1 MGTFTFLFN
10 LREKRKMEYISVA
23 KKPHAII
30 MPLPFQS
37 HINAMLK
44 LAKILHFR
52 GFHITFVNTEF
63 NHQKL
68 LNSRGPDSLKGLPD
82 FRLETI
88 PDGLIPPSDIN
99 ATQEMQAL
107 WPSITSNCLVPFR
120 KLITKLNKASAS
132 GDPPVSCI
140 VVDALL
146 SVLLE
151 VAEEFAIPG
160 VLLWTMSASIL
171 MSDLY
176 YQHITEKILF
186 PLKDEI
192 NEHLRMPITLI
203 PGMRDI
209 RLKDLPSFFWDGND
223 TLINVAMEAVNRFNR
238 ASAIIITTFDALE
251 REVLDAMKSL
261 LPAICTIGPLQ
272 LLEQQIPNNQLRS
285 LKSNLWKEDPDCLKW
300 LDSRQQQSVLYV
312 NFGST
317 TVMSSQQLI
326 EFAWGLANSKHPF
339 LWVIRPDLV
348 IGEAAV
354 LPAEFTEET
363 ADRGMISGW
372 CPQEQVLSHSSTA
385 GFLTHSG
392 WNSTMDT
399 ICSGVPILSWPFF
412 GDQTTNCRYSCVHWG
427 IGMEIDKNV
436 KRDEVEVTV
445 RELMEGEKGKG
456 MRRKAMEWKKSA
468 EEATKPGG
476 SSYVNLDKIIMEVL
490 LLKKQV

>member
-1 MGTFTFLFN
+1 
-10 LREKRKMEYISVA
+10 MEYISVA
-23 KKPHAII
+23 KKPRAII

-44 LAKILHFR
+44 LARILHFR
-52 GFHITFVNTEF
+52 GFHISFVNTEF

-68 LNSRGPDSLKGLPD
+68 LHSRGPNFLKGLPD

-88 PDGLIPPSDIN
+88 PNGLISPSDIN
-99 ATQEMQAL
+99 ATQEIQAL

-120 KLITKLNKASAS
+120 KLITNLNKESAS
-132 GDPPVSCI
+132 GDPPISCI

-151 VAEEFAIPG
+151 VAEEFALPG
-160 VLLWTMSASIL
+160 VLLWTMNVV
-171 MSDLY
+171 
-176 YQHITEKILF
+176 
-186 PLKDEI
+186 DEI

-209 RLKDLPSFFWDGND
+209 RLKDLPTFLLDGND
-223 TLINVAMEAVNRFNR
+223 ALINVAMEAVNRFNR

-251 REVLDAMKSL
+251 REVLDAMKTL

-272 LLEQQIPNNQLRS
+272 S
-285 LKSNLWKEDPDCLKW
+285 FKFNLWKEDQDCLKW
-300 LDSRQQQSVLYV
+300 LDSRQKQ
-312 NFGST
+312 
-317 TVMSSQQLI
+317 
-326 EFAWGLANSKHPF
+326 H
-339 LWVIRPDLV
+339 
-348 IGEAAV
+348 AAV

-385 GFLTHSG
+385 GFLMHSG

-412 GDQTTNCRYSCVHWG
+412 GDQITNCRYSCVHWG
-427 IGMEIDKNV
+427 IGMELDKNV

-456 MRRKAMEWKKSA
+456 MMRKAIEWKKSA
-468 EEATKPGG
+468 EEATIPGG
-476 SSYVNLDKIIMEVL
+476 SSYVNLDKLIKDVL
-490 LLKKQV
+490 LLKKHV